1 MSALSLQASYAFA
14 SAAEDKIR
22 ILVLLAEP
30 VIYSRHIFSVVCGRW
45 VAAVAVAGSR
55 GRWVA
60 VAGSLGRGC
69 WVAAVAV
76 VCGRW
81 VLLTRIEFVGLTR
94 HFRFSNFSPLK
105 F

>member
-45 VAAVAVAGSR
+45 VAAVAV
-55 GRWVA
+55 
-60 VAGSLGRGC
+60 
-69 WVAAVAV
+69 

-94 HFRFSNFSPLK
+94 HLRFSNFSPLK